1 MNLDFSTSKRIEA
14 TKPGMQHTRMNAPKA
29 RFSAPLMKTSC
40 AESMTVD
47 CATGNGTSG
56 PTALKR
62 WVNWYRAFPSHIG
75 PCGINRWTRELS
87 RGVLKG
93 FQVVKEQ

>member
-1 MNLDFSTSKRIEA
+1 MSLH
-14 TKPGMQHTRMNAPKA
+14 HTN
-29 RFSAPLMKTSC
+29 
-40 AESMTVD
+40 
-47 CATGNGTSG
+47 
-56 PTALKR
+56 R

-75 PCGINRWTRELS
+75 PYGINRWTRELS